1 MSYVQ
6 FILQNEFH
14 VTLFQTIHTFDIISL
29 YNMYSHFSFIS
40 MKLIHK
46 YIHHAN
52 SCLY

>member
-29 YNMYSHFSFIS
+29 YNIVFTFQLHFNET
-40 MKLIHK
+40 HT
-46 YIHHAN
+46 
-52 SCLY
+52 